1 MEAISNSEKWK
12 RANEFR
18 AIGFVHITGLCA
30 TGNDGEYVDTIR
42 PLTEELGT
50 RCHNQRNTVTIFVTL
65 DGEIWMGDGA
75 LFRKAPGNYLSPN
88 DRLIKICDPEK
99 IAPHLL
105 MKRMAHPYAV
115 ALCGAR
121 RRRKF
126 RLRLD

>member
-75 LFRKAPGNYLSPN
+75 LFRKAPGQLSLSQRPTYKN
-88 DRLIKICDPEK
+88 LRPRKNCPPSFDEK
-99 IAPHLL
+99 DGSSL
-105 MKRMAHPYAV
+105 
-115 ALCGAR
+115 R
-121 RRRKF
+121 RCIMWSTPSA
-126 RLRLD
+126 